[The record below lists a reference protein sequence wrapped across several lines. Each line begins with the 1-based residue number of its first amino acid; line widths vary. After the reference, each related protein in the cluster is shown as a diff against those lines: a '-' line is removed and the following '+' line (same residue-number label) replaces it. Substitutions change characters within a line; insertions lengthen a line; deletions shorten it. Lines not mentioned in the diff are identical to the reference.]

1 MSTPTGDSAFLS
13 ELEVNVKAELI
24 LVETSQPDV
33 DASGVPTIESL
44 LEADDQRYELGLR
57 TLLGAIEAA
66 EDGAR
71 PDDDPQAAIR

>member
-24 LVETSQPDV
+24 LVETGQPDV
-33 DASGVPTIESL
+33 DADGVPTIESL

-57 TLLGAIEAA
+57 ALLGAIEAA

-71 PDDDPQAAIR
+71 PGDDPQAAVR

>member
-33 DASGVPTIESL
+33 DADGVPTIESL

-66 EDGAR
+66 EDG
-71 PDDDPQAAIR
+71 QT